1 MLAHWPPAYPI
12 AVPTPVP
19 IASIAGLD
27 GYCEAWTAAVNLVAR

>member
-12 AVPTPVP
+12 AVPTKVP

-27 GYCEAWTAAVNLVAR
+27 GYREAWTAAVNLVAR